1 MEVKGMCEANVYIN
15 RGGQEE
21 LLMESVD
28 RIVPSEDNS
37 IFMENIFGERRVVNA
52 RIREMELVHHR
63 IILEEILEETINRH
77 LEMWLLPDTDHGHFH
92 SGEEVRLKLYKGYN
106 MQPDPKAEYMN
117 LQAYI
122 VNNGV
127 PSEVEMH
134 DHHGSM
140 EIKLDQEVDGL
151 VQVYVHEKGNQE
163 LYATVLVE
171 VGHHH
176 HHGVKPAGLPLE
188 IFPSDYS
195 HARLGENYEIK
206 VLKDGQPLAGVQ
218 IQATYS
224 TTQNRDYPH
233 RLTTDEEG
241 RASLF
246 LTARGNYL
254 FSVTD
259 GNIVSTFTL
268 LKSF

>member
-1 MEVKGMCEANVYIN
+1 MCEANVYVN
-15 RGGQEE
+15 RNGQEE

-28 RIVPSEDNS
+28 RIVPGEDHS
-37 IFMENIFGERRVVNA
+37 IFMENIFGERRVIKA

-63 IILEEILEETINRH
+63 IILEEILEETVNRH
-77 LEMWLLPDTDHGHFH
+77 LEMWLEPDTDHGHFH
-92 SGEEVRLKLYKGYN
+92 SGEKACLKLYKGYN
-106 MQPDPKAEYMN
+106 MCPDSKAEFAN
-117 LQAYI
+117 LQAYVVADGI
-122 VNNGV
+122 
-127 PSEVEMH
+127 SHKVELH
-134 DHHGSM
+134 DHHGTM
-140 EIKLDQEVDGL
+140 EIVLDQEADGL
-151 VQVYVHEKGNQE
+151 VQVYVHEKGEQE
-163 LYATVLVE
+163 LYATALVE

-195 HARLGENYEIK
+195 HARLGENYEIR
-206 VLKDGQPLAGVQ
+206 VLKEGQPLAGTEVR
-218 IQATYS
+218 ATYS
-224 TTQNRDYPH
+224 STQNRDYPN

-241 RASLF
+241 RARLF

-259 GNIVSTFTL
+259 NNIISTFTL